1 MHPKKII
8 KIVVIILLPL
18 GIQLFASGKNKMRPI
33 KEVIIDH
40 QDEDMYV
47 TDETIRRTIF
57 KDPISTAAYRFAKV
71 EGDRKSLR

>member
-8 KIVVIILLPL
+8 KIAVIILLPL
-18 GIQLFASGKNKMRPI
+18 GIQLFASGKNKMRLI

-57 KDPISTAAYRFAKV
+57 KDPQAPQPIGLLK
-71 EGDRKSLR
+71 LR